1 MMSYME
7 YSQQKYVLHVIYGR
21 RAQTISCNSVFQD
34 QTRLDHE
41 TFWTQSEH
49 HVYAGTIFLTR
60 TT

>member
-1 MMSYME
+1 MDIE
-7 YSQQKYVLHVIYGR
+7 LKQFH
-21 RAQTISCNSVFQD
+21 ATSVFQD

-49 HVYAGTIFLTR
+49 HVYAGTIFLRR